1 MLFSPVYKESD
12 SRPLALSLEVFTLLA
27 LSFEGSLEGLLFSP
41 LRPVAIF
48 PNPLN
53 LQTFQH
59 SNAVLPVS
67 CPPRPHHLPLSPF
80 DFSAL
85 PKPFRINTC
94 ELVYRCGKQR
104 TYGKAKFIRI
114 NTYKNHRGRG
124 LLWLTGLIGRLSFR
138 QGSRTVRHTPQLSRR
153 DWPRGFAHDKLRL
166 DGNLRD
172 VFSSPFDLIDDRLRR
187 NLPHP
192 DQRLSN
198 RGKAWVGIRRSR
210 NVIESNHRDIFRH
223 AQTCF
228 LDRPDRTDG
237 RYIVVSK
244 KRGERLL
251 PRQQLFR
258 EWVSNPWCR
267 IGSFQLNGQLG
278 PDKNV
283 QFLGDF

>member
-41 LRPVAIF
+41 LRPVAFF

-53 LQTFQH
+53 LQSFQH

-114 NTYKNHRGRG
+114 NRVEKSLHLCLAG
-124 LLWLTGLIGRLSFR
+124 LRIRWFDPIAEASELPKHLRSAELLRSFGDRWAPFFVTNSLVQDQPDQPTLSMGDGPNGLIVSQARDRAAIHDLEDASF
-138 QGSRTVRHTPQLSRR
+138 GSGCGV
-153 DWPRGFAHDKLRL
+153 
-166 DGNLRD
+166 
-172 VFSSPFDLIDDRLRR
+172 SSLM
-187 NLPHP
+187 
-192 DQRLSN
+192 
-198 RGKAWVGIRRSR
+198 
-210 NVIESNHRDIFRH
+210 E
-223 AQTCF
+223 
-228 LDRPDRTDG
+228 
-237 RYIVVSK
+237 
-244 KRGERLL
+244 
-251 PRQQLFR
+251 
-258 EWVSNPWCR
+258 
-267 IGSFQLNGQLG
+267 
-278 PDKNV
+278 
-283 QFLGDF
+283 